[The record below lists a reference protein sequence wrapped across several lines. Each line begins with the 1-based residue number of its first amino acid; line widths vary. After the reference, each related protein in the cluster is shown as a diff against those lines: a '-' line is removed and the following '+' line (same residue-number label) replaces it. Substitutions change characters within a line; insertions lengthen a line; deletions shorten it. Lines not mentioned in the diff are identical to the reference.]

1 MWLIYYSKESL
12 KTSGVANE
20 TTQEL
25 EYYLPEGKSFEFSVK
40 K

>member
-12 KTSGVANE
+12 RTSGVAYE

-25 EYYLPEGKSFEFSVK
+25 EYYLPEGKPIEFPVK